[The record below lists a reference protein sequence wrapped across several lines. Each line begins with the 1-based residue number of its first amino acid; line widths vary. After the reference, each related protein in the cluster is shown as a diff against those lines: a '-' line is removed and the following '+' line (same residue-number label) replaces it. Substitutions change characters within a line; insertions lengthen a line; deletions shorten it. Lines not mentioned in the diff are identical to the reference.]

1 MITKN
6 QKSKRKYFKP
16 LEETSVPTLNKKLFL
31 VRYHDEDSNSIQSV
45 GPYSK
50 EIEATDIL
58 KSYLKKGTCSWLVTY
73 NG

>member
-6 QKSKRKYFKP
+6 EKSKRKYFKP
-16 LEETSVPTLNKKLFL
+16 LEEGSVPTLRKKLFL
-31 VRYHDEDSNSIQSV
+31 VRYHDEDTDSIQSA

-58 KSYLKKGTCSWLVTY
+58 KSYLKNGICCWVVAY